1 MQSESSQELSK
12 QRTESTS
19 SSSTAERTTRLMPG
33 LYNTSNSEY
42 TRWTREGREVL
53 GTPSY
58 TVYSMSES
66 EKKRLDTGDEVVLA
80 SPRESR
86 LVCGLVLEHKK
97 TAVSLF
103 TDRFDSIPIST
114 TFYRL
119 HASKKE
125 PIICYQQTV

>member
-1 MQSESSQELSK
+1 MESGSSQDLEK

-19 SSSTAERTTRLMPG
+19 STSTNGKNVKLMPG
-33 LYNTSNSEY
+33 LYKTSSAEY
-42 TRWTREGREVL
+42 TRWTKEGREVL

-80 SPRESR
+80 SPRDSR
-86 LVCGLVLEHKK
+86 LVCALVLEHQR

-103 TDRFDSIPIST
+103 TDRFDSIPISST
-114 TFYRL
+114 LYRL

-125 PIICYQQTV
+125 PIICCQQTV

>member
-1 MQSESSQELSK
+1 MQSGSSQDLDK
-12 QRTESTS
+12 RTGSTS
-19 SSSTAERTTRLMPG
+19 STSNDERAVKLMPG
-33 LYNTSNSEY
+33 LYNTSSAEY
-42 TRWTREGREVL
+42 MRWAKEGREVL

-58 TVYSMSES
+58 TVYSMLES

-86 LVCGLVLEHKK
+86 LVCGLVLEHQR
-97 TAVSLF
+97 TSVSLF